1 MKYADRFLKYDEEYT
16 PKHNI
21 HYYHYH
27 GECLEGKYHEVI
39 VPSEE
44 LFEYREG
51 ALIQDALVSVS
62 DTDKEFLLSG
72 GCCIEWE

>member
-1 MKYADRFLKYDEEYT
+1 MKYADRFLQYDEEYT
-16 PKHNI
+16 PKH
-21 HYYHYH
+21 HYHYH
-27 GECLEGKYHEVI
+27 GECLEGKHHEVI

-44 LFEYREG
+44 LHKYREG